1 MLSKRLFVVTT
12 TLMLWGGLTVSG
24 STGAAAASARLAM
37 PMAAVAPSTSFI
49 KNEHVTAPSLSA
61 HRSRVM
67 RTPSLTERAI
77 ISRSPLGRAALA
89 AGSGSALGFLTRPYT
104 TWHSITSVFDHCNP
118 DYSTDGRVC
127 EFDGSVGLRS
137 NGVDPSFSLGYAQTP
152 GGSDYLYYDGHNGW
166 DYALAYENVL
176 ASADGTVAIAGTD
189 PVNTCFG
196 QNVVINHPNGYSTR
210 YAHLSQIYVSPG
222 QSVARGQVI
231 GLSGNTGCSSGA
243 HLHFGVYVTSS
254 WTAVDPWG
262 WWGAAGADPWPA
274 DTGDLWLTG
283 TAQFPVPGAPGSV
296 TAVAGNASATVN
308 WTAPAFD
315 GGTGNTNYLVVAS
328 PGGAQ
333 VSAFG
338 YATSAV
344 LPGLTNGTS
353 YTFTVTAVNSVGSAQ
368 SAASNV
374 VTPSGAIGRY
384 RALTPARLLDTRTG
398 FGGFTRMGPA
408 SSIDLALA
416 GRAGLPS
423 SGVSGVVL
431 NVTATQASLPS
442 YLSVYPT
449 GISRPATSSVNF
461 YPGTTVANLVE
472 VGVGAG
478 GNISLYNDAGSVDVV
493 IDVEGWYSSDTTSPQ
508 GQFVPLSS
516 TRLLDTR
523 LGLGSIR
530 AQVGANHSIDLQVA
544 GQAGIPASGAAAV
557 VLNLTVANAATEGF
571 VSAYPAGTGFASTS
585 NVNYLRTRA
594 VANRAVVQLGAG
606 GKITLYNC
614 CGSADLIADVSGW
627 FTDGSNASLTGGTFY
642 GVDPVRIVD
651 TRSGL
656 GGVQGPVGAGVT
668 AFTVAGLAHVPASP
682 QAVIANVTITNA
694 SAAGYRT
701 VYPNGAGQPST
712 SDLNVLAGANTA
724 NVVIVPL
731 GADGKMAVFSP
742 GGTGDVIVDVLGY
755 FQ

>member
-1 MLSKRLFVVTT
+1 MT

-24 STGAAAASARLAM
+24 GIGAAAASGRVAT

-49 KNEHVTAPSLSA
+49 KDEHVTALSLSA
-61 HRSRVM
+61 HRSSTM
-67 RTPSLTERAI
+67 TAPSLTERAI
-77 ISRSPLGRAALA
+77 ISRTQFGRAALA
-89 AGSGSALGFLTRPYT
+89 AGSSSTLGFLTRPYT
-104 TWHSITSVFDHCNP
+104 TWHDITSVFDHCNP
-118 DYSTDGRVC
+118 DYSTDGKVC

-176 ASADGTVAIAGTD
+176 ASADGTVALAGTD

-262 WWGAAGADPWPA
+262 WWGAAGADPWPS
-274 DTGDLWLTG
+274 DPGDLWLTG
-283 TAQFPVPGAPGSV
+283 TAQFPVPGAPSNV
-296 TAVAGNASATVN
+296 SAVAGNASATVS

-315 GGTGNTNYLVVAS
+315 GGTGNTNYLIVAS

-368 SAASNV
+368 SAASNA

-398 FGGFTRMGPA
+398 LGGFSQMGTA

-416 GRAGLPS
+416 GHAGLPT
-423 SGVSGVVL
+423 SGVAGVVL
-431 NVTATQASLPS
+431 NVTATHGTLPS

-461 YPGTTVANLVE
+461 SPGTTVANLVE

-478 GNISLYNDAGSVDVV
+478 GSISLYNDAGSVDVI
-493 IDVEGWYSSDTTSPQ
+493 IDVEGWYSADTTSPQ

-523 LGLGSIR
+523 AGLGAVR

-544 GQAGIPASGAAAV
+544 GLAGIPTSGAAAV
-557 VLNLTVANAATEGF
+557 VVNLTVANGTTTGF
-571 VSAYPAGTGFASTS
+571 VSAYPTGSGFTSTS
-585 NVNYLRTRA
+585 NVNYVRAQA

-614 CGSADLIADVSGW
+614 CGAADLIADVSGW

-642 GVDPVRIVD
+642 GVDPSRIVD
-651 TRSGL
+651 TRGGL
-656 GGVQGPVGAGVT
+656 GGVQGPVGAGAT
-668 AFTVAGLAHVPASP
+668 AFSIAGLGHVPASP
-682 QAVIANVTITNA
+682 RAVIANVTITNA
-694 SAAGYRT
+694 TAGGYRT
-701 VYPNGAGQPST
+701 VYPNGAAQPPT
-712 SDLNVLAGANTA
+712 SDLNVLAGTNTA
-724 NVVIVPL
+724 NVVILPL
-731 GADGKMAVFSP
+731 GSDGKIAVFSP
-742 GGTGDVIVDVLGY
+742 QGASDVIVDVLGY
-755 FQ
+755 YQ